1 MTFQETNKEV
11 DFYNLCIQRYW
22 YWWHLL
28 CHSGTWFIRKI
39 SLFSLLMPEYAICYV
54 RKLRV
59 LILHSI
65 CECVSHIIYYRHRH
79 QIPDIIHAICTDF
92 SGTLT
97 WNICV
102 LKEKQN
108 LKQEKKW
115 CSVINRCALLKSWA
129 PATIRILKINTY
141 TIYNNTQD
149 FLLIILLAHVHTFNC
164 KKKENWKK
172 IDIRWKKTES
182 EGINQSK

>member
-1 MTFQETNKEV
+1 MTFQETNKVV
-11 DFYNLCIQRYW
+11 DFYNFCFKRYW

-28 CHSGTWFIRKI
+28 CHFGTWFVRKI

-65 CECVSHIIYYRHRH
+65 CKSVSHIIDTKY
-79 QIPDIIHAICTDF
+79 QISCMLYVRIFLALQREIFVFWKRNKIY
-92 SGTLT
+92 
-97 WNICV
+97 N
-102 LKEKQN
+102 KK
-108 LKQEKKW
+108 KKW

-141 TIYNNTQD
+141 TI
-149 FLLIILLAHVHTFNC
+149 
-164 KKKENWKK
+164 
-172 IDIRWKKTES
+172 
-182 EGINQSK
+182 